1 MGDRLYTDVKTGV
14 ANGAHGILVLSGETK
29 AGDLEN
35 ADTVPDAVFTGLK
48 EIAAHIAPQSG
59 INPARVGQLISRC
72 VARNTAPLRFK
83 V

>member
-1 MGDRLYTDVKTGV
+1 MVEMALDMTGRTRDEAVLVGDRLYTDVKTGV

-48 EIAAHIAPQSG
+48 EMAEIMAEMPG
-59 INPARVGQLISRC
+59 
-72 VARNTAPLRFK
+72 K
-83 V
+83 